1 MINLYLL
8 IIIVSFLIN
17 AILLSTFATLRLS
30 SKIIVSIVITGLIS
44 YIFFKNKDK
53 LDLIENYFV
62 TIIFI
67 ILLIYLIYNIIETI
81 YINGINNIKSHL
93 TILFMIVGVF
103 ILINLYMYNNSF
115 QIINK

>member
-8 IIIVSFLIN
+8 TIIVSFLIN
-17 AILLSTFATLRLS
+17 ALLLSTFDTLRLS
-30 SKIIVSIVITGLIS
+30 SKIIVAIVITGLIS
-44 YIFFKNKDK
+44 YIFYNNKDK

-62 TIIFI
+62 SIIFI
-67 ILLIYLIYNIIETI
+67 VLLIYLIYKIIETI

-93 TILFMIVGVF
+93 IILFMIFGGF

-115 QIINK
+115 KIINK